1 MGKPSKAEQIAALIV
16 SALVVW
22 QTLPDHQRRLIQ
34 MRVLAAVQRVLA
46 GWARSEGHAGMG
58 DELAGRWGVAARRY
72 AATLKLSVARDK
84 AASLLDTMR
93 P

>member
-1 MGKPSKAEQIAALIV
+1 VGKSSRAEQIAALIV
-16 SALVVW
+16 ATLAVW

-34 MRVLAAVQRVLA
+34 MRALTVLQRVLA

-84 AASLLDTMR
+84 AAQLLDSLR